1 MPQPSPTN
9 PTAAPAPLRVGLIG
23 FGCVGQGFY
32 DIVQRLPAAGIV
44 ISRIVVKSPTKPRPL
59 PAERF
64 EFDADALLT
73 DPALDVLIEVI
84 DDADEAFRLV
94 SAALRRGRRV
104 VTANKALLARHLPE
118 LRELEQQYGGTL
130 LYEAAVAGSIPILRT
145 LDGYFGLEPL
155 RAVSG
160 IINGSSNYV
169 LSRMSEDSGDYATA
183 LAEAQAQG
191 FAETDPTLDMA
202 AFDPRSKSVLLAAH
216 AFGLEINPEEILN
229 LGIENISPRDLAY
242 ADVRGLKIKVVAHL
256 ERLPDNRVAAMV
268 LPRFVG
274 PASPL
279 FAVEHETNGVLVEA
293 AYGGPQFLRGKGA
306 GGHPTGS
313 AVLADV
319 AALRAGYR
327 YAYAK
332 TQLGTN
338 PLLATDLELEVYLR
352 HNDGHLP
359 EQLGLRDLS
368 AENRT
373 PGRRFSVG
381 YVRLDVLRERRD
393 ALRAAGV
400 FVATTGLS
408 RVAIAQEALAQS
420 FAE

>member
-1 MPQPSPTN
+1 MNVDKQ
-9 PTAAPAPLRVGLIG
+9 PLRVGLIG

-32 DIVQRLPAAGIV
+32 DIVQHLPAANIEV
-44 ISRIVVKSPTKPRPL
+44 RRIVVKSHSKPRSL
-59 PAERF
+59 PAGHF

-73 DPALDVLIEVI
+73 DPELDILIEVI
-84 DDADEAFRLV
+84 DNADEAFRLV
-94 SAALRRGRRV
+94 STALRLGRRV
-104 VTANKALLARHLPE
+104 VTANKAMLARHLPE
-118 LRELEQQYGGTL
+118 LRTLEQAHGGAL

-145 LDGYFGLEPL
+145 LDGYFGPEPL
-155 RAVSG
+155 LAVSG

-169 LSRMSEDSGDYATA
+169 LSRMAEDSGDYADA

-202 AFDPRSKSVLLAAH
+202 AFDPRSKLVLLAAH
-216 AFGLEINPEEILN
+216 AFGLEVSPDEVLN

-256 ERLPDNRVAAMV
+256 ERLADGRVSAVV

-279 FAVEHETNGVLVEA
+279 FMVEHETNGVLVEA
-293 AYGGPQFLRGKGA
+293 AFGGPQFLRGKGA
-306 GGHPTGS
+306 GAHPTGS

-327 YAYAK
+327 YGYAK
-332 TQLGTN
+332 SVLGTT
-338 PLLATDLELEVYLR
+338 PELATDLELEVYLR
-352 HNDGHLP
+352 HEGERLP
-359 EQLGLRDLS
+359 QQLGLRNLS
-368 AENRT
+368 AENRVA
-373 PGRRFSVG
+373 GRRFSVG
-381 YVRLDVLRERRD
+381 YVRLEVLREQRD

-400 FVATTGLS
+400 FVVATGAS
-408 RVAIAQEALAQS
+408 RAAVRVEREVLAQS
-420 FAE
+420 LAE

>member
-94 SAALRRGRRV
+94 SAALHRGRRV

-202 AFDPRSKSVLLAAH
+202 AFDPRSKAVLLAAH

-327 YAYAK
+327 YSYAK
-332 TQLGTN
+332 GTGTA
-338 PLLATDLELEVYLR
+338 PALATDLELEVYLR
-352 HNDGHLP
+352 HDD
-359 EQLGLRDLS
+359 EQLPKQLGMRELS